1 MTVALYATIWFSV
14 LLFVLGEA
22 GKRGGRPRRWAW
34 PVWALGAVL
43 CAVHML
49 LAMGIR
55 HGWSHQSALES
66 TAAQTQAVYGL
77 NWGGGVYVNY
87 AFLAVWL
94 AELIWWRASPATYLS
109 RRSSA
114 TWSARIFYLI
124 VLFNAA
130 VLFASGFRALAGLL
144 LIAFLIWIWRP
155 AGR

>member
-1 MTVALYATIWFSV
+1 MNVALYATIWFSV

-22 GKRGGRPRRWAW
+22 GQRGRPRRWAW
-34 PVWALGAVL
+34 HVWALGAVL

-55 HGWSHQSALES
+55 HGWSHQSAIES

-109 RRSSA
+109 RPSSA
-114 TWSARIFYLI
+114 TWSARTFYLI

-130 VLFASGFRALAGLL
+130 VMFASGFRALAGLI
-144 LIAFLIWIWRP
+144 LIAILLWIWRP